1 MLILHCGT
9 NDLRKDEPEKVAA
22 NIARIAIQAKET
34 IRKVAVS
41 SILARDDSDFFERK
55 RVEVNAFLQKLLAN
69 KDIDF
74 IEHPVFDTDW
84 EYLLYN
90 DGIHLNEQG
99 TNVLGNAFLNYI
111 NNI

>member
-1 MLILHCGT
+1 M
-9 NDLRKDEPEKVAA
+9 RKDKPEKVAA
-22 NIARIAIQAKET
+22 NIVRIAIQAKKT

-41 SILARDDSDFFERK
+41 TILARGDSDFFERK

-69 KDIDF
+69 KEIDI

-99 TNVLGNAFLNYI
+99 KNVLGNDFLDYI